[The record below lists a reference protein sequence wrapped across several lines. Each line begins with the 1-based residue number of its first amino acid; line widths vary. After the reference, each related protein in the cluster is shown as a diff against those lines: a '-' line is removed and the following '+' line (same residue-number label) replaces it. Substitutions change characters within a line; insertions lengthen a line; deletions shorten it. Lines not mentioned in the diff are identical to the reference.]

1 MLDMLSMKIFFQR
14 QENDLGVLALTSKK
28 NYYENNNNIKTAH
41 PPFTQPTP
49 IKFWHDKGSISG
61 PRERVHRSLMK

>member
-28 NYYENNNNIKTAH
+28 I
-41 PPFTQPTP
+41 
-49 IKFWHDKGSISG
+49 
-61 PRERVHRSLMK
+61 VL